1 MFDLD
6 IVLKIAVNALK
17 SAYLHNLRFSPH
29 FKIDCEDFFS
39 QGEHLIVM
47 IFAVLVV
54 CNEYNKRI

>member
-29 FKIDCEDFFS
+29 FKIDCEDLLS
-39 QGEHLIVM
+39 EKIPGDDDI
-47 IFAVLVV
+47 
-54 CNEYNKRI
+54 

>member
-17 SAYLHNLRFSPH
+17 SAYLHHLRFSPH

-39 QGEHLIVM
+39 GRAPDRDDICSIGSL
-47 IFAVLVV
+47 
-54 CNEYNKRI
+54 